1 MFLENV
7 DMVVVEQ
14 DEKMKMKEKSFLLD
28 LNLSAPLTR
37 VAPSADGDCNTKGS
51 TLSPGGELRR
61 QHSVAVEFAV
71 SFTLS
76 LFLFL

>member
-37 VAPSADGDCNTKGS
+37 VS
-51 TLSPGGELRR
+51 
-61 QHSVAVEFAV
+61 
-71 SFTLS
+71 
-76 LFLFL
+76 